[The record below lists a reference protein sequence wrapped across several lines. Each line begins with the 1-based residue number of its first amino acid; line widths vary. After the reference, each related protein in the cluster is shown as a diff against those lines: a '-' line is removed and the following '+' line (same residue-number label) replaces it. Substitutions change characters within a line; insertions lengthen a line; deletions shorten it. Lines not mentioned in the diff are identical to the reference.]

1 MALSTT
7 LSQTLPGPLPALDG
21 EREDGGWLFGLWPF
35 ACREQRARAVPRCAG
50 IPARALPQPS
60 LRPPRS
66 VALALSAGPP
76 RFPSPRLAP
85 PPGAERPPPPP
96 MGPPPGPGSWQP
108 AGGSLSMLH
117 LFIDRAL
124 PQLLFQSPASCRRLI
139 REGGAGSRAQSCHP
153 GLGGNTESPPASRL
167 PFLSPECSAIAR
179 SWEPGKGRWSD
190 APRPLEGSW
199 ACGSRASRLLL
210 RRGGPGGPEPDEAPP
225 PHSAVPAQPWPEGA
239 PEQRGPCPTTFPR
252 ADSRLGRPPP
262 WHAAGAQGSGAR
274 ADAADHL

>member
-1 MALSTT
+1 MALWSLAICLPRAARQSCPQMRGYSGPGPSPAQPPATP
-7 LSQTLPGPLPALDG
+7 LCGLGPECRPSPLPIPLPGASSW
-21 EREDGGWLFGLWPF
+21 GGT
-35 ACREQRARAVPRCAG
+35 
-50 IPARALPQPS
+50 
-60 LRPPRS
+60 
-66 VALALSAGPP
+66 
-76 RFPSPRLAP
+76 RL
-85 PPGAERPPPPP
+85 PPPP